1 MPELRFCGQGRALDL
16 FLSAQRFARTASP
29 ATLLTCAFTGEALH
43 RRTPSRSRP
52 EILDARMTLEAGIS
66 TCRTSPVRAARTGS
80 IGTGRDSGT
89 CVPLRLP
96 GGDASCHLG
105 LTLLEAES
113 AALTSRRTRRRALKP
128 SDCYYLAAL
137 IPVRYHGC
145 MAMTLRLPDDL
156 DAKLT
161 ERARREGRSKQELA
175 IEAIRDAQN
184 RAELKV
190 DDVLAELMDSD
201 AEILDYL
208 K

>member
-1 MPELRFCGQGRALDL
+1 M
-16 FLSAQRFARTASP
+16 ARPSFEWHPAHVAHAS
-29 ATLLTCAFTGEALH
+29 
-43 RRTPSRSRP
+43 
-52 EILDARMTLEAGIS
+52 D
-66 TCRTSPVRAARTGS
+66 
-80 IGTGRDSGT
+80 
-89 CVPLRLP
+89 
-96 GGDASCHLG
+96 
-105 LTLLEAES
+105 
-113 AALTSRRTRRRALKP
+113 
-128 SDCYYLAAL
+128 AL
-137 IPVRYHGC
+137 IPAWYHPC

-175 IEAIRDAQN
+175 IEAIREAQE

>member
-1 MPELRFCGQGRALDL
+1 MRV
-16 FLSAQRFARTASP
+16 TIP
-29 ATLLTCAFTGEALH
+29 APF
-43 RRTPSRSRP
+43 S
-52 EILDARMTLEAGIS
+52 LEAKN
-66 TCRTSPVRAARTGS
+66 AARPHT
-80 IGTGRDSGT
+80 
-89 CVPLRLP
+89 
-96 GGDASCHLG
+96 
-105 LTLLEAES
+105 
-113 AALTSRRTRRRALKP
+113 
-128 SDCYYLAAL
+128 L
-137 IPVRYHGC
+137 IPIRYHLC

-175 IEAIRDAQN
+175 IEAIREAQD

>member
-1 MPELRFCGQGRALDL
+1 
-16 FLSAQRFARTASP
+16 
-29 ATLLTCAFTGEALH
+29 
-43 RRTPSRSRP
+43 
-52 EILDARMTLEAGIS
+52 MTLGSELLLHPQ
-66 TCRTSPVRAARTGS
+66 CRCERP
-80 IGTGRDSGT
+80 
-89 CVPLRLP
+89 
-96 GGDASCHLG
+96 
-105 LTLLEAES
+105 AES
-113 AALTSRRTRRRALKP
+113 DRT
-128 SDCYYLAAL
+128 AL
-137 IPVRYHGC
+137 IPAWYHVC